1 MLVHCNPLICVV
13 IVEDGSNNCDAF
25 TLRTPEYTNILK
37 TAQNV
42 GKYNTMTQIC
52 NLMIVPCNQLV
63 SMVIADDVSNNFDEF
78 TLRTVSVWSII

>member
-1 MLVHCNPLICVV
+1 
-13 IVEDGSNNCDAF
+13 
-25 TLRTPEYTNILK
+25 
-37 TAQNV
+37 V